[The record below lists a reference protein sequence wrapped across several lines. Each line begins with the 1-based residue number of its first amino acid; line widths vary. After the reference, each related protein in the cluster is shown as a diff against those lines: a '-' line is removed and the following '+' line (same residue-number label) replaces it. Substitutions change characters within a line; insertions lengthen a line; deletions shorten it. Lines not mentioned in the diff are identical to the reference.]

1 MHRTLA
7 LLQTASLACSAESDN
22 GTDPAPAP
30 AEPPGEIPIYGY
42 KVIAAYPHD
51 PGAFTQGLLYRD
63 GFLYESTGLNGQS
76 SLRKVA
82 LATGEVLQI
91 HALEAH
97 FFAEGLAHFANRL
110 IQLTWK
116 SQQAFAYDIDSF
128 EPLTRFTYATAG
140 WGLACDGEQLILSDG
155 TATLYFRNPF
165 TFEEISRVEVSA
177 QGRPIR
183 NLNELEWVEGEIFA
197 NIWETDTIARI
208 DPASGQVKGWIDA
221 SGLLSTADRQSR
233 RVDVLNDIAY
243 DAKGKRLFLTGK
255 WWPKLYHIELVNP

>member
-7 LLQTASLACSAESDN
+7 LLLTASLACSAESDN

-82 LATGEVLQI
+82 IATGEVLQI
-91 HALEAH
+91 HALEAQ

-140 WGLACDGEQLILSDG
+140 WGLTCDGEQLIMSDG

-208 DPASGQVKGWIDA
+208 DPTSGQVKGWIDA

-233 RVDVLNDIAY
+233 RVDVLNGIAY